1 MDDSDRLDRAVP
13 APAVADSILAEVA
26 GAGADDAG
34 GVPVDLLGDFLP
46 VVATAVV
53 AGRPVS
59 PAELDRYR
67 NLGNEAARRGVA
79 LRALL
84 DLYLSAGW
92 RLWRHLPPV
101 IEAGRNPAGVV
112 TAGEVMLH
120 AVDDVVAVLAEGYQL
135 ARRALVRAQEAARR
149 EFVDDLL
156 NGAADV
162 VGLLHRATGF
172 GLDLSGPHAVAV
184 VQTDRRYDDAAP
196 LLAVLERAVAGRK
209 GDAQALLA
217 SKQGRLVVVFPAP
230 DPAAILEVVGTL
242 TATLEAQADSVGVEG
257 ARTTSWQVGV
267 GRPGTGA
274 DGVATSYREAGN
286 ALELAARL
294 GLATPVVD
302 ARELL
307 VYSVLLQDRTG
318 LADLV
323 ASTLRPLRDARGGA
337 APLIDTLSAFF
348 AAGGNSAAAAR
359 SLHLSVRAVNYRLD
373 RVRDLT
379 GHDPLQADDR
389 FALQVA
395 VLGAKLLDWP
405 HQS

>member
-1 MDDSDRLDRAVP
+1 MDDSDRHDAAVP
-13 APAVADSILAEVA
+13 APAVADSVLTDVAAA
-26 GAGADDAG
+26 GAEDA

-46 VVATAVV
+46 VVVAAVI

-59 PAELDRYR
+59 SAKLDRYR
-67 NLGNEAARRGVA
+67 SLGDEAARRGVA

-101 IEAGRNPAGVV
+101 AQADRDPAGVV
-112 TAGEVMLH
+112 AAGEVMLH

-156 NGAADV
+156 NGVADV
-162 VGLLHRATGF
+162 VGLLHRASGL

-184 VQTDRRYDDAAP
+184 VHTERRYDDAAP
-196 LLAVLERAVAGRK
+196 LLAVLERAVQGRK

-230 DPAAILEVVGTL
+230 DQAAIIEVVARL
-242 TATLEAQADSVGVEG
+242 TATLEVQFDSVAAVAG
-257 ARTTSWQVGV
+257 ARATSWQVGV
-267 GRPGTGA
+267 GRPGIGA

-294 GLATPVVD
+294 GLAASVVD

-307 VYSVLLQDRTG
+307 VYRVLLQDRTG

-323 ASTLRPLRDARGGA
+323 ASTLRPLEAARGGA
-337 APLIDTLSAFF
+337 APLVDTLSAFF

-395 VLGAKLLDWP
+395 VLGARLLDWP
-405 HQS
+405 DRP